1 MSTYDLDH
9 VPGSGAR
16 PRPARTEA
24 PGADAGTVMS
34 LQRLAGNSAVSRAI
48 QGGQIGADHGQL
60 DIQRDA
66 TTDEEESEEKEDIEG
81 PAGDE
86 DVESETEGLID
97 DELESEEKEADQA
110 ATDNAAE
117 EAMDEGEESKEDED
131 ELGDVD
137 HGDLEEE
144 KEEEE
149 EGAGV

>member
-24 PGADAGTVMS
+24 PGGDAGTLMS

-48 QGGQIGADHGQL
+48 QDGQIGADHGQL
-60 DIQRDA
+60 DIQRDVM
-66 TTDEEESEEKEDIEG
+66 TDEDETEEEDFEGAAGDEEVASELEGLTDDERESEEN
-81 PAGDE
+81 
-86 DVESETEGLID
+86 
-97 DELESEEKEADQA
+97 EAEQE

-117 EAMDEGEESKEDED
+117 EAVDESEEEAKEEEGLED
-131 ELGDVD
+131 TDL
-137 HGDLEEE
+137 GDLEEE
-144 KEEEE
+144 KESEE